1 MCNRYSSL
9 DFQIESFVVMID
21 SMVSHITGRY
31 TYGIK
36 AFFWIFQELAVTI
49 AHLIIVCR
57 ISVPCLQKYLN
68 LCKMITVFKT
78 SHGYFEK
85 GHFERSFFEI
95 GPFEFDNFK
104 NRLKICIIRLKICI
118 ESIKNM
124 FIRKL

>member
-1 MCNRYSSL
+1 
-9 DFQIESFVVMID
+9 
-21 SMVSHITGRY
+21 
-31 TYGIK
+31 
-36 AFFWIFQELAVTI
+36 
-49 AHLIIVCR
+49 
-57 ISVPCLQKYLN
+57 
-68 LCKMITVFKT
+68 MITVFKT